1 MVNGRARTGL
11 RAAVVA
17 LAAAT
22 VVGGVVAP
30 VAGAADAPPSAGARQ
45 EAARAADR
53 AALDRA
59 LGDVVDVGGASAAL
73 GRVVQEGRTVWQGAA
88 GKADLDT
95 GAAARADGRFRIGS
109 TTKTFVATVVLQ
121 LVGERKVEL
130 DAPIERYLP
139 GAVPN
144 GANITVRQILNHTSG
159 LYSYTGDPRLGLS
172 EEGLPQWVASG
183 RWTTY
188 RAQDLLA
195 IADDH
200 QSEFAPGT
208 DWSYSNT
215 NYIVA
220 GLLIEKVTG
229 RSWGTEVEH
238 RIIRPLGL
246 RDTSMPDTSTAVPGP
261 HAKGYARLGD
271 TRFDVT
277 RLNPSMAGSAGAGVS
292 TTADLARFNTALL
305 GGRLLRPAELAE
317 MKTPSPQAV
326 RRGVEY
332 GLGLWRTTLPCGEFW
347 GHDGGIPGYS
357 TMLMGDVTGRRQITY
372 SVNPLDSVAETGRTI
387 EVLTA
392 TMACGPSTLSASSAL
407 GAPSIPG
414 ARLG

>member
-1 MVNGRARTGL
+1 MVKGRGRTGL
-11 RAAVVA
+11 RVAAVA

-22 VVGGVVAP
+22 VVGVLAP
-30 VAGAADAPPSAGARQ
+30 VAGAAGAPPAAGAPEQ
-45 EAARAADR
+45 ALTVTAGVPTDR

-59 LGDVVDVGGASAAL
+59 LRDVVEIGGTSAAL
-73 GRVVQEGRTVWQGAA
+73 GRVVQDGRTVWQGAA
-88 GKADLDT
+88 GKADLDS

-121 LVGERKVEL
+121 LVAERKVQL

-159 LYSYTGDPRLGLS
+159 LFSYTGDPRLGLS

-183 RWTTY
+183 RWTGY

-195 IADDH
+195 IANEH
-200 QSEFAPGT
+200 QPEFAPGT

-229 RSWGTEVEH
+229 RSWAQEVER

-246 RDTSMPDTSTAVPGP
+246 RDTSMPETSTAVPGP
-261 HAKGYARLGD
+261 HAKGYLMLGD
-271 TRFDVT
+271 TRVDVT
-277 RLNPSMAGSAGAGVS
+277 RLNPSMAGAAGAGIS
-292 TTADLARFNTALL
+292 TTADLTRFNAALL

-317 MKTPSPQAV
+317 MKTPSPQALG
-326 RRGVEY
+326 RGIGY
-332 GLGLWRTTLPCGEFW
+332 GLGLYRATFPCGEFW

-357 TMLMGDVTGRRQITY
+357 TVLMGDVTGRRQISY
-372 SVNPLDSVAETGRTI
+372 SVNPLNSSAETGRTA
-387 EVLTA
+387 EALTA
-392 TMACGPSTLSASSAL
+392 TMACGPGAQGGPSAKL
-407 GAPSIPG
+407 G
-414 ARLG
+414 